1 MNDHETIRKML
12 ASAAAGSL
20 ETHEQILVEQH
31 ARDCGACRRELEV
44 LGVYARSLGALP
56 QPVAPAGL
64 VERTHARLVQQ
75 NAAAKDKRQGDLMLG
90 LLAAFSWV
98 TGTMVWIALR
108 ALVRGDRH
116 LLQLNLIETA
126 AWSFAFTILAWA
138 TAGVAAILISKQQE
152 WVRREL

>member
-1 MNDHETIRKML
+1 M
-12 ASAAAGSL
+12 
-20 ETHEQILVEQH
+20 
-31 ARDCGACRRELEV
+31 
-44 LGVYARSLGALP
+44 
-56 QPVAPAGL
+56 APAGL